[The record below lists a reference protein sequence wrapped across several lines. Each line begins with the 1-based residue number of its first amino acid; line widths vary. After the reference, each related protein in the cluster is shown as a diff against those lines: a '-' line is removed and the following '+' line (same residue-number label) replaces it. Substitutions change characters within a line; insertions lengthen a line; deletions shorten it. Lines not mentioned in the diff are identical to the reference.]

1 MDEQV
6 MAVMVLEADGHTL
19 DMNIPMDRGWMT
31 SMVQEGLGV
40 EAPSE
45 AEVTFVNSE
54 SPILSADLGADA
66 DMLNDLASLAA
77 RLTDEQREAAELYW
91 VNVVS
96 VSEQDEFQAAANVLM
111 QAAEIDQWHAY
122 NYYTPEAGWPAPLTK
137 EEKYGRT
144 WFESAYTVP
153 QIAYSNYDL
162 ERFGR
167 AHADQNK
174 LLDKGYLDTYADYPA
189 IEDFDRGQMN
199 DALDEAEIPS
209 DLEAWQ
215 KVRVTARSLYNGQEF
230 TETLP
235 MLNSEAIDFENRA
248 ELGGEHDYEIVEV
261 EDGGVLAE
269 LGLDPGRRNYDM
281 LTSLNGV
288 VAMAATMLDP
298 TRDDYDRVSA
308 LLSEFPDPTYMDAA
322 GAIAAV
328 ESIPFHGYQFPNMD
342 EYDLTKMSKEEKWA
356 RTYYAKI
363 AKEGGQS
370 LPEGLDTYNELL
382 NVDFQPELFAKS
394 HDVKIGESGYLDVYS
409 GTELDL
415 AFFDDE
421 DIADAAKEAREKI
434 GIADTPAPRIMEQP
448 VSRPVIP
455 APSEPYATQYRLLS
469 RFKSDFD
476 YVLGEG
482 GVGALRQIWD
492 SDGPGSQIAKMRQL
506 LNEIPDEYAPEWI
519 SATDIDN
526 YEQKISELVAE
537 QNSELAGR
545 SKSSLAAEARDE
557 AERFMEDL
565 IDGLPE
571 DETGLT
577 EQEVREM
584 MEDAAMGRGEE
595 PPRAA
600 PDALEEL
607 NRRVHEIDRA
617 IVFAEFP
624 ETTYSLGIAE
634 VSVDRSPSSETSY
647 YVIYD
652 SEKRHPY
659 GHAEGRSVPALE
671 DLRVIRRAVEKHA
684 PDAPWVRWGLERRV
698 TPWGFKPDGT
708 PYTLEEYREDTGE
721 TELEMLQPVMNYQEG
736 LSVSEAL
743 QQVPNA
749 LPSMLEVPILNAI
762 SDGVHDRSLRFR
774 SHGLMSI
781 NRNGE
786 PIVIGDPTDN
796 GYVYRNPGAFEDRGD
811 DVAYIANAAW
821 EEPMDTDEQGY
832 VKLSDIDPEHVYT
845 YGRILADCQGSRAM
859 AERIFAQLDWQ
870 HPAALYE
877 EEMQLLA
884 EDWEAAP
891 KTDYMIRQSENVRLY
906 VECKL
911 RERGISGYEL
921 IRAMGMTRAGDLL
934 GLVEYPAVEER
945 TFAEEMERLN
955 RIARPWAI
963 FAEPVPE
970 GHLVGAVDVLVD
982 TEVPDQKAT
991 VRVIFDWDA
1000 RPVGANADD
1009 PDYEP
1014 YEADWAVVSAAVE
1027 AAFPGR
1033 GYESS
1038 NWVDAETLESVLEG
1052 AKFPTIRVSEM
1063 LTANRDAAAALAS
1076 ALENPGAKNL
1086 SDELQKS
1093 QVKQPEW
1100 KPGSIA
1106 VGRTTGMPYV
1116 VLAVTEDGRLRLGA
1130 DLSIYDSDM
1139 FEQGG
1144 QIDEAL
1150 VESYRQGRDDG
1161 TALARALAEATGR
1174 PEVGESRIEDLAREQ
1189 LAKPSEGIRPEKT
1202 SGESKGPW
1210 KVGSIAIGRQSGYAF
1225 VVMDVTEDGRL
1236 LLGADAYVAS
1246 PDMFEYGGQV
1256 PDQVMDDIRTGSIT
1270 EEELQEVLAEI
1281 REKAEREALTGP
1293 ESEQPTWKVGSI
1305 AMDRDTRESHLV
1317 TGLTASGNILIGY
1330 DMEPVNAATYQ
1341 NVGEVDEGIA
1351 LGYRNGTID
1360 NDEKNRAMAAVVSE
1374 YLTSSRDTGD
1384 LTEEEIADIERGFEE
1399 DFGDLYARNSSVSLE
1414 DSLDAHPEGEPSAE
1428 VQEDP
1433 KIDPDRSRWYVNG
1446 REGWEFPVYIAGD
1459 THSNEPS
1466 AACGIEMSPSGSFV
1480 AIVELNGEQRLDL
1493 SPKSSFP
1500 TFDRARE
1507 AGMLALGSALGLASE
1522 VLAPYIHGEVAPDPY
1537 PEAWARNEGA
1547 KMTAEML
1554 MAKYGFDPDAEYVR
1568 VYPDGQWEALY
1579 YNPQGNEERGQI
1591 VQAWGGDLKAALAEY
1606 DPENAQWISTIVGRD
1621 NDMLYDWPDDMESIL
1636 VDFMRHRKEFVGF
1649 AEGDAEAQHEY
1660 LVQQEAYLESM
1671 RTLDTERS
1679 DIFEDVPGREYQMVA
1694 VSVGDP
1700 ESEHAY
1706 VANLKLREDGW
1717 SVGVTYDNGPLNL
1730 ESDGIASFKEAR
1742 EFAMRAFR
1750 SGGRYNAEVLNNF
1763 KGFQKDFPAANAG
1776 SQESGWRSF
1785 ESILMNEEW
1794 GWEVSPA
1801 GVGRLMDQNGE
1812 IYAEIHP
1819 DRKQVIFRDE
1829 PIPGATTWTVDNDD
1843 VRLVLEAYAIREAGL
1858 DFEPPEGAT
1867 FDSLIYDVTKS
1878 LAKEDDLIPPRL
1890 TGAFEPLSSHERFA
1904 NDLDELFE
1912 AYDNNLRFSP
1922 LETIYISDTP
1932 GILVSLGMEQRPIH
1946 LNALHA
1952 LNIIAPKNERN
1963 SHHHGITREEM
1974 ASLPDLIARPAVIT
1988 DALNGA
1994 TSSDAVVLVLPDVDS
2009 DNQPLLAVIR
2019 PNEEAQYEL
2028 ETINM
2033 NRLASVYGKR
2043 NAENF
2048 LANAAEQDKVLYIDQ
2063 KETEELSKVSQLQL
2077 LKSLAG
2083 LPFNEI
2089 IRRSSVIDKAEGKDV
2104 SATVAAIDD
2113 VPRIDAMK
2121 VIEEANEQLRSEQAA
2136 QLEESLTE
2144 SDMMQPLAGVVKH
2157 ENPTLADKLKAAV
2170 VGALAWT
2177 VVAAPVD
2184 AEEVQTP
2191 TGTYIVQAS
2200 DDLIDLKGRL
2210 ARSLDETLP
2219 AGWVM
2224 DDVAPSKDVLALE
2237 MTVTS
2242 GAVDVEL
2249 GVIAP
2254 RDKTATTEEILDDL
2268 SSRLLEAAAEAMV
2281 GELAAEAYVS
2291 STRRRDA
2298 KEALDEDNLGA
2309 IDAASATVE
2318 TQRRGQTA
2326 YMHVGD
2332 NILVQTGDNPQ
2343 LYTRLAAR
2351 NGEDFFVDYNGRE
2364 VVSLKNGS
2372 IVEGEEAASRMNEM
2386 LAAYVNHPNPGTVEF
2401 QNEFTYVSKTLQE
2414 SELTPAAENPS
2425 AEENKQEDKGF
2436 FQRMREAFGPRR
2448 QEKENETRE
2457 QSTRRGDEEAAT
2469 QTAVLASALAAASV
2483 MEAPLATAAE
2493 VQGKESSRRKVEVV
2507 GYTAKEAA
2515 KSVTAKSDEIE
2526 ARAGAAK
2533 VKKAAPAP
2541 QQAQKRQ

>member
-6 MAVMVLEADGHTL
+6 IAVMVLDVDGHTL
-19 DMNIPMDRGWMT
+19 DVSIPMDRGRMT
-31 SMVQEGLGV
+31 SMVQESLGI

-45 AEVTFVNSE
+45 AEVAFVNSDLPLISE
-54 SPILSADLGADA
+54 DLGADA
-66 DMLNDLASLAA
+66 DMLNDLASLAVG
-77 RLTDEQREAAELYW
+77 LTDEQREAAELYW
-91 VNVVS
+91 DNLVS
-96 VSEQDEFQAAANVLM
+96 VSEQDRFQAAANVLM
-111 QAAEIDQWHAY
+111 QASEIDQWHAY
-122 NYYTPEAGWPAPLTK
+122 DYYEPEAGWPSPLSNI
-137 EEKYGRT
+137 EKYGRS
-144 WFESAYTVP
+144 WYEKNYQVP
-153 QIAYSNYDL
+153 TIAHYNYDL
-162 ERFGR
+162 ELYGR
-167 AHADQNK
+167 RNSDDVR
-174 LLDKGYLDTYADYPA
+174 LYDEGYLELSVDWPD
-189 IEDFDRGQMN
+189 IESYDRGAMN
-199 DALDEAEIPS
+199 D
-209 DLEAWQ
+209 DLEGTAIPEVLEDWQ
-215 KVRVTARSLYNGQEF
+215 KVSIVARSLHNGEEF
-230 TETLP
+230 KATLP
-235 MLNSEAIDFENRA
+235 MNPTEALDLEDA
-248 ELGGEHDYEIVEV
+248 ATLGEKHDYEIVEI
-261 EDGGVLAE
+261 EDGGVLDR
-269 LGLDPGRRNYDM
+269 LGIDATAHSYERVE
-281 LTSLNGV
+281 TLNGLLI
-288 VAMAATMLDP
+288 MAATRLNANGN
-298 TRDDYDRVSA
+298 DYERVRA
-308 LLSEFPDPTYMDAA
+308 LINEQADPTYLDVA
-322 GAIAAV
+322 GAIAGV
-328 ESIPFHGYQFPNMD
+328 EEIPFYAYDFPNID
-342 EYDLTKMSKEEKWA
+342 AYDLATMSKEEKWG
-356 RTYYAKI
+356 RTFYDAQAEAGELSEDKRGYDELIDIDFDIK
-363 AKEGGQS
+363 
-370 LPEGLDTYNELL
+370 TYGH
-382 NVDFQPELFAKS
+382 D
-394 HDVKIGESGYLDVYS
+394 HDVTLGDGGYIDAYS
-409 GTELDL
+409 GDELNL
-415 AFFDDE
+415 TFYDDE
-421 DIADAAKEAREKI
+421 EIADAAKEAREKI
-434 GIADTPAPRIMEQP
+434 GMADTQVPRDIEQP
-448 VSRPVIP
+448 VARTYIP
-455 APSEPYATQYRLLS
+455 TPSEPYATQYRMLS
-469 RFKSDFD
+469 RIKGDFD

-482 GVGALRQIWD
+482 GIGALRQIWD
-492 SDGPGSQIAKMRQL
+492 SDGPGSQIAYMRRL
-506 LNEIPDEYAPEWI
+506 LAEIPEEYAPEWI
-519 SATDIDN
+519 SAADIDN
-526 YEQKISELVAE
+526 YEQRINALVAE
-537 QNSELAGR
+537 QNSELTGR
-545 SKSSLAAEARDE
+545 SESSLEVEARDE

-565 IDGLPE
+565 TEGLSG
-571 DETGLT
+571 DEPVLN

-595 PPRAA
+595 PPSAV

-607 NRRVHEIDRA
+607 NRRVHEIDGA
-617 IVFAEFP
+617 IIFAEIP
-624 ETTYSLGIAE
+624 ETSYSLGIAE
-634 VSVDRSPSSETSY
+634 VSVDRSQSSETSY

-659 GHAEGRSVPALE
+659 GHSEGLSVPALD
-671 DLRVIRRAVEKHA
+671 DLRVIRHAVEKYA

-708 PYTLEEYREDTGE
+708 PYTLEEYREDPGE

-774 SHGLMSI
+774 SNGLMSI
-781 NRNGE
+781 DRNGE
-786 PIVIGDPTDN
+786 PIVIGGPTDN

-811 DVAYIANAAW
+811 DVAYIADAAW

-845 YGRILADCQGSRAM
+845 YGRILEDCQGSRAM

-906 VECKL
+906 VECRP

-1086 SDELQKS
+1086 SDELQES

-1270 EEELQEVLAEI
+1270 EEELQKVLAEI

-1507 AGMLALGSALGLASE
+1507 AGMLSLGSALGLAPE

-1568 VYPDGQWEALY
+1568 VYPDAQWEALY

-1606 DPENAQWISTIVGRD
+1606 DPETAQWISTIVGRD
-1621 NDMLYDWPDDMESIL
+1621 NDMLHDWPDDMESIL
-1636 VDFMRHRKEFVGF
+1636 ADFMQRRQEFVGF
-1649 AEGDAEAQHEY
+1649 AEGDAQAQHEY

-1694 VSVGDP
+1694 VSVGDE

-1706 VANLKLREDGW
+1706 VANIKLREDGW
-1717 SVGVTYDNGPLNL
+1717 SVGVTYDNGAHNR
-1730 ESDGIASFKEAR
+1730 ESNAIASFQEAR
-1742 EFAMRAFR
+1742 EYAMRMFR
-1750 SGGRYNAEVLNNF
+1750 AGGRYSAESLDDF
-1763 KGFQKDFPAANAG
+1763 EGFQKEFPAVDAG
-1776 SQESGWRSF
+1776 SQDSGWRSY
-1785 ESILMNEEW
+1785 ESILMNDEW
-1794 GWEVSPA
+1794 GWEVAPT

-1819 DRKQVIFRDE
+1819 DRKQVIFRDKS
-1829 PIPGATTWTVDNDD
+1829 IPGATTWTVDNDD

-1890 TGAFEPLSSHERFA
+1890 KGAFEPLSSHERFA

-1922 LETIYISDTP
+1922 LDTIYISDTP

-1952 LNIIAPKNERN
+1952 FNIIAPKNEHN

-1994 TSSDAVVLVLPDVDS
+1994 TSGDAVVLVLPDVDS

-2048 LANAAEQDKVLYIDQ
+2048 LANAAEQGKVLYIDQ
-2063 KETEELSKVSQLQL
+2063 KETEELSKASQLQL

-2104 SATVAAIDD
+2104 SATVAVIDD
-2113 VPRIDAMK
+2113 APRIDAMK

-2242 GAVDVEL
+2242 GAADVEL

-2343 LYTRLAAR
+2343 LYTRLADR
-2351 NGEDFFVDYNGRE
+2351 NGEDFFVDDNGRE

-2457 QSTRRGDEEAAT
+2457 QSMRRGDEEAAT

>member
-6 MAVMVLEADGHTL
+6 IAVMVLDVDGHTL
-19 DMNIPMDRGWMT
+19 DVNIPMDRGRMT
-31 SMVQEGLGV
+31 SMVQESLGI

-45 AEVTFVNSE
+45 AQVAFVNSDLPLISE
-54 SPILSADLGADA
+54 DLGADA
-66 DMLNDLASLAA
+66 DMLNDLASLAVG
-77 RLTDEQREAAELYW
+77 LTDEQREAAELYW
-91 VNVVS
+91 DNVVS
-96 VSEQDEFQAAANVLM
+96 VSEQDRFQAAANVLM
-111 QAAEIDQWHAY
+111 QASEIDQWHAY
-122 NYYTPEAGWPAPLTK
+122 DYYEPEAGWPSPLSNI
-137 EEKYGRT
+137 EKYGRS
-144 WFESAYTVP
+144 WYEKNYQVP
-153 QIAYSNYDL
+153 TIAHYNYDL
-162 ERFGR
+162 ELYGR
-167 AHADQNK
+167 RNSDDVR
-174 LLDKGYLDTYADYPA
+174 LYDEGYLELSVDWPD
-189 IEDFDRGQMN
+189 IESYDRGDMN
-199 DALDEAEIPS
+199 N
-209 DLEAWQ
+209 DLEGTALPEVLEDWQ
-215 KVRVTARSLYNGQEF
+215 KVSIVTRSLHNGEEF
-230 TETLP
+230 KATLP
-235 MLNSEAIDFENRA
+235 MNPTEALDLEEA
-248 ELGGEHDYEIVEV
+248 ATLGEKHDYEIVEI
-261 EDGGVLAE
+261 EDGGVLDR
-269 LGLDPGRRNYDM
+269 LGIDATAHSYERVE
-281 LTSLNGV
+281 TLNGLLI
-288 VAMAATMLDP
+288 MAATRLNANGN
-298 TRDDYDRVSA
+298 DYERVRA
-308 LLSEFPDPTYMDAA
+308 LINEQVSPTYLDAT
-322 GAIAAV
+322 GAIAKV
-328 ESIPFHGYQFPNMD
+328 EEIPYYAYDFPNID
-342 EYDLTKMSKEEKWA
+342 AHDLVSMSKEEKWG
-356 RTYYAKI
+356 RTFYDAQAEAGELSEDKRGYDELIDIDFDIK
-363 AKEGGQS
+363 
-370 LPEGLDTYNELL
+370 TYGH
-382 NVDFQPELFAKS
+382 D
-394 HDVKIGESGYLDVYS
+394 HDVTLGDGGYIDAYS
-409 GTELDL
+409 GDELNL
-415 AFFDDE
+415 TFYDDE
-421 DIADAAKEAREKI
+421 EIADAAKEAREKI
-434 GIADTPAPRIMEQP
+434 GIADTQVPRDTEQP
-448 VSRPVIP
+448 VARPYIP
-455 APSEPYATQYRLLS
+455 APSEPYATQYRMLS
-469 RFKSDFD
+469 RMKGDFD

-482 GVGALRQIWD
+482 GIGALRQIWD
-492 SDGPGSQIAKMRQL
+492 SDGPGSQIAYMRRL
-506 LNEIPDEYAPEWI
+506 LAEIPEEYAPEWI
-519 SATDIDN
+519 SAADIDN
-526 YEQKISELVAE
+526 YEQRINELAAE
-537 QNSELAGR
+537 QNSELTGR
-545 SKSSLAAEARDE
+545 SESSLEAEARDE

-565 IDGLPE
+565 TEGLPG
-571 DETGLT
+571 DEPVLN

-595 PPRAA
+595 PPSAV

-617 IVFAEFP
+617 IVFAEIP

-634 VSVDRSPSSETSY
+634 VSVDRTPSSETSY

-659 GHAEGRSVPALE
+659 GHFEGLSVPALD
-671 DLRVIRRAVEKHA
+671 DLQVIRRAVEKHA

-698 TPWGFKPDGT
+698 TPWGFKPDGM
-708 PYTLEEYREDTGE
+708 PYTSEEYREGTGE
-721 TELEMLQPVMNYQEG
+721 VKSDMQQPVLNYQEG

-749 LPSMLEVPILNAI
+749 LPSMIEDTILNAI

-774 SHGLMSI
+774 SRGLMSI

-786 PIVIGDPTDN
+786 PIVIGGPTDN

-821 EEPMDTDEQGY
+821 EEPLDSDEQGY

-845 YGRILADCQGSRAM
+845 YGRILEDCHGSRAM

-891 KTDYMIRQSENVRLY
+891 KSDYMIRQSENVRLF

-911 RERGISGYEL
+911 RERGISGEDL
-921 IRAMGMTRAGDLL
+921 IRAMGVTRAGDLL
-934 GLVEYPAVEER
+934 TLVGYSD
-945 TFAEEMERLN
+945 AEEKSLAEAMARLN
-955 RIARPWAI
+955 SIARPWAI

-970 GHLVGAVDVLVD
+970 GHLVGAVDVSVD
-982 TEVPDQKAT
+982 TEVPDQRAT

-1000 RPVGANADD
+1000 RPMGPNADD

-1014 YEADWAVVSAAVE
+1014 YAGDWLVVSAAVE

-1033 GYESS
+1033 SYEASG
-1038 NWVDAETLESVLEG
+1038 WVDAETLESILDG
-1052 AKFPTIRVSEM
+1052 AKFPTTRVSEIFA
-1063 LTANRDAAAALAS
+1063 ANRDAATALTS
-1076 ALENPGAKNL
+1076 ANENLGVENLTDGLE
-1086 SDELQKS
+1086 ET
-1093 QVKQPEW
+1093 QVKLPEW

-1116 VLAVTEDGRLRLGA
+1116 VLAVTEDGDLRLGA

-1144 QIDEAL
+1144 QVDEAL

-1189 LAKPSEGIRPEKT
+1189 LAKPTEGVRPEKT
-1202 SGESKGPW
+1202 SDEDKGPW

-1256 PDQVMDDIRTGSIT
+1256 PDQVMDDIRTGNIT
-1270 EEELQEVLAEI
+1270 EEELQEVLAGI

-1293 ESEQPTWKVGSI
+1293 ESEQPTWRVGSI
-1305 AMDRDTRESHLV
+1305 AMDRDTLESHLV
-1317 TGLTASGNILIGY
+1317 TGLTTSGNILIGY
-1330 DMEPVNAATYQ
+1330 DMEPVNAAGYQ
-1341 NVGEVDEGIA
+1341 NVGEVDEEIA

-1360 NDEKNRAMAAVVSE
+1360 NNEKNQAMAAVVSE
-1374 YLTSSRDTGD
+1374 YVASSRDAGE

-1399 DFGDLYARNSSVSLE
+1399 DFGDLYARNSSVSQE
-1414 DSLDAHPEGEPSAE
+1414 YSLDALPEGDPSAE
-1428 VQEDP
+1428 VQEVA
-1433 KIDPDRSRWYVNG
+1433 KIDSERSRWYVNG
-1446 REGWEFPVYIAGD
+1446 REGWEFPVYIADD
-1459 THSNEPS
+1459 THNNEPS
-1466 AACGIEMSPSGSFV
+1466 AACGIEMSPSGTFV
-1480 AIVELNGEQRLDL
+1480 VIVELNGEQRLDL

-1500 TFDRARE
+1500 TFERARE
-1507 AGMLALGSALGLASE
+1507 AGMLSLGSALGLAPE

-1537 PEAWARNEGA
+1537 PESWVQEQGQEI
-1547 KMTAEML
+1547 TAEML
-1554 MAKYGFDPDAEYVR
+1554 MAKYGFDPNTEYIR
-1568 VYPDGQWEALY
+1568 TYPDGQWEALY

-1591 VQAWGGDLKAALAEY
+1591 VQACGGDLAAALAEY
-1606 DPENAQWISTIVGRD
+1606 DPENAQWISTVIGRD
-1621 NDMLYDWPDDMESIL
+1621 NDMLYDWPEDMESL
-1636 VDFMRHRKEFVGF
+1636 LSDFMRHRQDFVGF
-1649 AEGDAEAQHEY
+1649 ADGEPEAQHKY
-1660 LVQQEAYLESM
+1660 LVEQESYLESM

-1694 VSVGDP
+1694 VSVGDE

-1706 VANLKLREDGW
+1706 VANIKLREDGW
-1717 SVGVTYDNGPLNL
+1717 SVGVTYDNGALNR
-1730 ESDGIASFKEAR
+1730 ESNGIASFQEAR
-1742 EFAMRAFR
+1742 EYAMRMFR
-1750 SGGRYNAEVLNNF
+1750 AGGRYSAEVLNDF
-1763 KGFQKDFPAANAG
+1763 EGFQKEFPAVDAE
-1776 SQESGWRSF
+1776 SQDSGWRSY
-1785 ESILMNEEW
+1785 ESILMNDEW

-2048 LANAAEQDKVLYIDQ
+2048 LANAAEQGKVLYIDK

-2089 IRRSSVIDKAEGKDV
+2089 IRRSSVIDKAEGKGV
-2104 SATVAAIDD
+2104 SATVDGIGDS
-2113 VPRIDAMK
+2113 PRIDAMK
-2121 VIEEANEQLRSEQAA
+2121 VIEEANERLSVKQNA
-2136 QLEESLTE
+2136 QIEESLTE
-2144 SDMMQPLAGVVKH
+2144 RDVLLPQEGVVKH
-2157 ENPTLADKLKAAV
+2157 KEPTLADKLKAAV

-2184 AEEVQTP
+2184 TEEVQTP

-2210 ARSLDETLP
+2210 TRSLDEALP

-2237 MTVTS
+2237 IAIS
-2242 GAVDVEL
+2242 SDDVDVEL
-2249 GVIAP
+2249 GVVAP
-2254 RDKTATTEEILDDL
+2254 RDKTTTTEENLDDL
-2268 SSRLLEAAAEAMV
+2268 SNRLLEAAAEAMV
-2281 GELAAEAYVS
+2281 GELAAEAYIAS
-2291 STRRRDA
+2291 SRRRDA
-2298 KEALDEDNLGA
+2298 KDVLDEDNLGA

-2326 YMHVGD
+2326 YLHVGD
-2332 NILVQTGDNPQ
+2332 NILVQTGDKPQ
-2343 LYTRLAAR
+2343 LYSRLAAR
-2351 NGEDFFVDYNGRE
+2351 NGEDFFIDDNGRE

-2372 IVEGEEAASRMNEM
+2372 IVEGEEATSRMNEM
-2386 LAAYVNHPNPGTVEF
+2386 LAAYANHPNPGTVEF
-2401 QNEFTYVSKTLQE
+2401 QNEFTYVSETLQE
-2414 SELTPAAENPS
+2414 SELAPAEENPS
-2425 AEENKQEDKGF
+2425 TAENKQEGKGF
-2436 FQRMREAFGPRR
+2436 FQRLRETFGSRR
-2448 QEKENETRE
+2448 QEKENEARE
-2457 QSTRRGDEEAAT
+2457 QSARRDDEEAAA

-2483 MEAPLATAAE
+2483 MEAPLVTAAE
-2493 VQGKESSRRKVEVV
+2493 VQSKDSSRRKVEVV

>member
-6 MAVMVLEADGHTL
+6 IAVMVLDVDGHTL
-19 DMNIPMDRGWMT
+19 DVSIPMDRERMT
-31 SMVQEGLGV
+31 SMVQESLDI

-45 AEVTFVNSE
+45 AEVAFVNSDLPLISE
-54 SPILSADLGADA
+54 DLGADA
-66 DMLNDLASLAA
+66 DMLNDLASLAVG
-77 RLTDEQREAAELYW
+77 LTDEQREAAELYW
-91 VNVVS
+91 DNLVS
-96 VSEQDEFQAAANVLM
+96 VSEQDRFQAAANVLM
-111 QAAEIDQWHAY
+111 QASEIDRWHAY
-122 NYYTPEAGWPAPLTK
+122 DYYEPEAGWPSPLSNI
-137 EEKYGRT
+137 EKYGRS
-144 WFESAYTVP
+144 WYEKNYQVP
-153 QIAYSNYDL
+153 TIAHYNYDL
-162 ERFGR
+162 ELYGR
-167 AHADQNK
+167 SNSDDVR
-174 LLDKGYLDTYADYPA
+174 LYDEGYLELSVDWPD
-189 IEDFDRGQMN
+189 IESYDRGAMN
-199 DALDEAEIPS
+199 D
-209 DLEAWQ
+209 DLGNASLPEVLEDWQ
-215 KVRVTARSLYNGQEF
+215 KVSIVARSLHIGEEF
-230 TETLP
+230 KATLP
-235 MLNSEAIDFENRA
+235 MNPTEALDLEDA
-248 ELGGEHDYEIVEV
+248 ATLGEKHDYEIVEI
-261 EDGGVLAE
+261 EDGGVLDR
-269 LGLDPGRRNYDM
+269 LGIDATAHSYERVE
-281 LTSLNGV
+281 TLNGLLI
-288 VAMAATMLDP
+288 MAATRLNANGN
-298 TRDDYDRVSA
+298 DYERVRA
-308 LLSEFPDPTYMDAA
+308 LINEQADPTYLDVA
-322 GAIAAV
+322 GAIAGV
-328 ESIPFHGYQFPNMD
+328 EEIPFYAYDFPNID
-342 EYDLTKMSKEEKWA
+342 AYDLATMSKEEKWG
-356 RTYYAKI
+356 RTFYDAQAEAGELSEDKRGYDELIDIDFDIK
-363 AKEGGQS
+363 
-370 LPEGLDTYNELL
+370 TYGH
-382 NVDFQPELFAKS
+382 D
-394 HDVKIGESGYLDVYS
+394 HDVTLGDGGYIDAYS
-409 GTELDL
+409 GDELNL
-415 AFFDDE
+415 TFYDDE
-421 DIADAAKEAREKI
+421 EIADAAKEAREKI
-434 GIADTPAPRIMEQP
+434 GMADTQVPRDIEQP
-448 VSRPVIP
+448 VARTYIP
-455 APSEPYATQYRLLS
+455 APSEPYATQYRMLS
-469 RFKSDFD
+469 RMKGDFD

-482 GVGALRQIWD
+482 GIGALRQIWD
-492 SDGPGSQIAKMRQL
+492 SDGPGSQIAYMRRL
-506 LNEIPDEYAPEWI
+506 LAEIPEEYAPEWI
-519 SATDIDN
+519 SAADIDN
-526 YEQKISELVAE
+526 YEQRINALVAE
-537 QNSELAGR
+537 QNSELTGR
-545 SKSSLAAEARDE
+545 SESSLEVEARDE

-565 IDGLPE
+565 TEGLPG
-571 DETGLT
+571 DEPVLN

-595 PPRAA
+595 PPSAV

-617 IVFAEFP
+617 IVFAEIP
-624 ETTYSLGIAE
+624 ETNHTLGVAE

-659 GHAEGRSVPALE
+659 GHLENLSVPAKE
-671 DLRVIRRAVEKHA
+671 DLPVIFDAVNRHA
-684 PDAPWVRWGLERRV
+684 PDAAWVRHGLTNRV
-698 TPWGFKPDGT
+698 TPWGFKVDRG
-708 PYTLEEYREDTGE
+708 PYTADEYLVEMGE
-721 TELEMLQPVMNYQEG
+721 QNFEMIQPVLGYREG
-736 LSVSEAL
+736 LSVVQAL
-743 QQVPNA
+743 REIPNA
-749 LPSMLEVPILNAI
+749 SISTLEAPIADTIFNASFDRALRYDWI
-762 SDGVHDRSLRFR
+762 GRWGKSDG
-774 SHGLMSI
+774 
-781 NRNGE
+781 E
-786 PIVIGDPTDN
+786 PVVKGGATAN
-796 GYVYRNPGAFEDRGD
+796 GYAYKDPAEFEKRSERI
-811 DVAYIANAAW
+811 VYIANAAW
-821 EEPMDTDEQGY
+821 EEPLRQDEFGY
-832 VKLSDIDPEHVYT
+832 VRISDIDSEHIYT
-845 YGRILADCQGSRAM
+845 YNRILAAAQGSRRM
-859 AERIFAQLDWQ
+859 AERIFAELDWQ
-870 HPAALYE
+870 HPETLYDE
-877 EEMQLLA
+877 NMRMFA
-884 EDWEAAP
+884 EDWEYAD
-891 KTDYMIRQSENVRLY
+891 KSVVMERQPEEVQLY

-934 GLVEYPAVEER
+934 GLVEYPAIEEK
-945 TFAEEMERLN
+945 TLAEKMERLN

-991 VRVIFDWDA
+991 VRVIYDWDA
-1000 RPVGANADD
+1000 RPMGPNADD

-1014 YEADWAVVSAAVE
+1014 YEEDWAVVSAAVE

-1038 NWVDAETLESVLEG
+1038 NWVDAETLESVLDG
-1052 AKFPTIRVSEM
+1052 AKYPTTRVSEI
-1063 LTANRDAAAALAS
+1063 LTANRDAATALTS
-1076 ALENPGAKNL
+1076 ANENLGVENL
-1086 SDELQKS
+1086 SDEPQET
-1093 QVKQPEW
+1093 QVKLPEW

-1144 QIDEAL
+1144 QVDEAL

-1189 LAKPSEGIRPEKT
+1189 LAKTSEEIRPEKT
-1202 SGESKGPW
+1202 SDEDKGPW

-1256 PDQVMDDIRTGSIT
+1256 PDQVMDDIRSGNIT

-1293 ESEQPTWKVGSI
+1293 ESEQPTWRVGSI

-1330 DMEPVNAATYQ
+1330 DMEPVNAAVYQ
-1341 NVGEVDEGIA
+1341 NVGEVDEEIA

-1360 NDEKNRAMAAVVSE
+1360 NDEKNLAMAAVVSE
-1374 YLTSSRDTGD
+1374 YVTSSRDAGD

-1414 DSLDAHPEGEPSAE
+1414 YSLDAHPEGDPSSE
-1428 VQEDP
+1428 VQEVA
-1433 KIDPDRSRWYVNG
+1433 KIDSDRSRWYVNG

-1480 AIVELNGEQRLDL
+1480 VIVELNGEQRLDL

-1500 TFDRARE
+1500 TFERARE
-1507 AGMLALGSALGLASE
+1507 AGMLSLGSALGLAPE
-1522 VLAPYIHGEVAPDPY
+1522 VLAPYVHGEVAPDPY
-1537 PEAWARNEGA
+1537 PESWVQEQGQEI
-1547 KMTAEML
+1547 TAEML
-1554 MAKYGFDPDAEYVR
+1554 MAKYGFDPNTEYIR
-1568 VYPDGQWEALY
+1568 TYPDGQWEALY

-1591 VQAWGGDLKAALAEY
+1591 VQACGGDLAAALAEY
-1606 DPENAQWISTIVGRD
+1606 DPENAQWISTVIGRD
-1621 NDMLYDWPDDMESIL
+1621 NDMLYDWPEDMESL
-1636 VDFMRHRKEFVGF
+1636 LSDFMRHRQDFVGF
-1649 AEGDAEAQHEY
+1649 ADGEPEAQHEY
-1660 LVQQEAYLESM
+1660 LVEQEAYLESM

-1694 VSVGDP
+1694 VSVGDE

-1706 VANLKLREDGW
+1706 VANIKLREDGW
-1717 SVGVTYDNGPLNL
+1717 SVGVTYDNGALNR
-1730 ESDGIASFKEAR
+1730 ESNGIASFQEAR
-1742 EFAMRAFR
+1742 EYAMRMFR
-1750 SGGRYNAEVLNNF
+1750 AGGRYSAEALNDF
-1763 KGFQKDFPAANAG
+1763 EGFQKEFPAVDAE
-1776 SQESGWRSF
+1776 SQESGWQSY
-1785 ESILMNEEW
+1785 ESILMNDEW

-2048 LANAAEQDKVLYIDQ
+2048 LTNAAEQGKVLYIDK

-2089 IRRSSVIDKAEGKDV
+2089 IRRSSVIDKAEGKGV
-2104 SATVAAIDD
+2104 SATVDGIGDS
-2113 VPRIDAMK
+2113 PRIDAMK
-2121 VIEEANEQLRSEQAA
+2121 VIEEANERLSVKQNA
-2136 QLEESLTE
+2136 QIEESLTE
-2144 SDMMQPLAGVVKH
+2144 RDVLQPQEGVVKH
-2157 ENPTLADKLKAAV
+2157 KEPTLADKLKAAV

-2177 VVAAPVD
+2177 VVVAPVD
-2184 AEEVQTP
+2184 TEEVQTP

-2210 ARSLDETLP
+2210 TRSLDEALP

-2237 MTVTS
+2237 IAIS
-2242 GAVDVEL
+2242 SDDVDVEL
-2249 GVIAP
+2249 GVVAP
-2254 RDKTATTEEILDDL
+2254 RDKTTTTEENLDDL
-2268 SSRLLEAAAEAMV
+2268 SNRLLEAAAEAMV
-2281 GELAAEAYVS
+2281 GDLAAEAYIAS
-2291 STRRRDA
+2291 SRRRDA
-2298 KEALDEDNLGA
+2298 KDVLDEDNLGA

-2326 YMHVGD
+2326 YLHVGD
-2332 NILVQTGDNPQ
+2332 NILVQTGDKPQ
-2343 LYTRLAAR
+2343 LYSRLAAR
-2351 NGEDFFVDYNGRE
+2351 NGEDFFIDDNGRE

-2372 IVEGEEAASRMNEM
+2372 IVEGEEAASRMSEM
-2386 LAAYVNHPNPGTVEF
+2386 LAAYANHPNPGTVEF
-2401 QNEFTYVSKTLQE
+2401 QNEFTYISTALQE
-2414 SELTPAAENPS
+2414 SEFTPTEERSAIVEDDQENR
-2425 AEENKQEDKGF
+2425 GF
-2436 FQRMREAFGPRR
+2436 FQRMREVLGSRY

-2457 QSTRRGDEEAAT
+2457 QSERRNDEEAAT
-2469 QTAVLASALAAASV
+2469 QTAVLASALAAASA
-2483 MEAPLATAAE
+2483 MEVPVAAAAE
-2493 VQGKESSRRKVEVV
+2493 IQNKDNSRRKVEVV
-2507 GYTAKEAA
+2507 GYAAKEAA
-2515 KSVTAKSDEIE
+2515 KGVTAKSDEIE

>member
-1 MDEQV
+1 M
-6 MAVMVLEADGHTL
+6 G
-19 DMNIPMDRGWMT
+19 
-31 SMVQEGLGV
+31 S
-40 EAPSE
+40 
-45 AEVTFVNSE
+45 
-54 SPILSADLGADA
+54 
-66 DMLNDLASLAA
+66 
-77 RLTDEQREAAELYW
+77 
-91 VNVVS
+91 
-96 VSEQDEFQAAANVLM
+96 
-111 QAAEIDQWHAY
+111 
-122 NYYTPEAGWPAPLTK
+122 
-137 EEKYGRT
+137 
-144 WFESAYTVP
+144 
-153 QIAYSNYDL
+153 
-162 ERFGR
+162 
-167 AHADQNK
+167 
-174 LLDKGYLDTYADYPA
+174 
-189 IEDFDRGQMN
+189 
-199 DALDEAEIPS
+199 
-209 DLEAWQ
+209 
-215 KVRVTARSLYNGQEF
+215 RS
-230 TETLP
+230 
-235 MLNSEAIDFENRA
+235 SW
-248 ELGGEHDYEIVEV
+248 
-261 EDGGVLAE
+261 
-269 LGLDPGRRNYDM
+269 
-281 LTSLNGV
+281 V
-288 VAMAATMLDP
+288 VA
-298 TRDDYDRVSA
+298 
-308 LLSEFPDPTYMDAA
+308 
-322 GAIAAV
+322 
-328 ESIPFHGYQFPNMD
+328 
-342 EYDLTKMSKEEKWA
+342 
-356 RTYYAKI
+356 
-363 AKEGGQS
+363 
-370 LPEGLDTYNELL
+370 
-382 NVDFQPELFAKS
+382 
-394 HDVKIGESGYLDVYS
+394 
-409 GTELDL
+409 
-415 AFFDDE
+415 
-421 DIADAAKEAREKI
+421 
-434 GIADTPAPRIMEQP
+434 
-448 VSRPVIP
+448 
-455 APSEPYATQYRLLS
+455 
-469 RFKSDFD
+469 
-476 YVLGEG
+476 
-482 GVGALRQIWD
+482 
-492 SDGPGSQIAKMRQL
+492 
-506 LNEIPDEYAPEWI
+506 
-519 SATDIDN
+519 
-526 YEQKISELVAE
+526 
-537 QNSELAGR
+537 
-545 SKSSLAAEARDE
+545 
-557 AERFMEDL
+557 
-565 IDGLPE
+565 
-571 DETGLT
+571 
-577 EQEVREM
+577 
-584 MEDAAMGRGEE
+584 
-595 PPRAA
+595 
-600 PDALEEL
+600 
-607 NRRVHEIDRA
+607 
-617 IVFAEFP
+617 
-624 ETTYSLGIAE
+624 
-634 VSVDRSPSSETSY
+634 
-647 YVIYD
+647 
-652 SEKRHPY
+652 
-659 GHAEGRSVPALE
+659 
-671 DLRVIRRAVEKHA
+671 
-684 PDAPWVRWGLERRV
+684 
-698 TPWGFKPDGT
+698 
-708 PYTLEEYREDTGE
+708 
-721 TELEMLQPVMNYQEG
+721 
-736 LSVSEAL
+736 
-743 QQVPNA
+743 
-749 LPSMLEVPILNAI
+749 
-762 SDGVHDRSLRFR
+762 
-774 SHGLMSI
+774 
-781 NRNGE
+781 
-786 PIVIGDPTDN
+786 TDN

-811 DVAYIANAAW
+811 DVVYIANAAW

-845 YGRILADCQGSRAM
+845 YGRILEDCHGSRAM

-906 VECKL
+906 VECRL
-911 RERGISGYEL
+911 RERGISGEKL
-921 IRAMGMTRAGDLL
+921 IRAMDVTRAEDLL
-934 GLVEYPAVEER
+934 DLVDYRGTEEKPL
-945 TFAEEMERLN
+945 TEEMERLN

-963 FAEPVPE
+963 FAEPVAE
-970 GHLVGAVDVLVD
+970 GHRAGMVSALIDTDDPNQYTRVQVIYDYDEHPEAIGAEDSDIDAPYAERWTEVYAAIERSFPGRDYFTGEWVNSVPLEEALKIA
-982 TEVPDQKAT
+982 EVPD
-991 VRVIFDWDA
+991 
-1000 RPVGANADD
+1000 
-1009 PDYEP
+1009 
-1014 YEADWAVVSAAVE
+1014 
-1027 AAFPGR
+1027 
-1033 GYESS
+1033 
-1038 NWVDAETLESVLEG
+1038 
-1052 AKFPTIRVSEM
+1052 IRVSE
-1063 LTANRDAAAALAS
+1063 LLSADRDAAAALPS
-1076 ALENPGAKNL
+1076 STENLGANNL
-1086 SDELQKS
+1086 SDELQEV

-1106 VGRTTGMPYV
+1106 VGRTSGMPYV
-1116 VLAVTEDGRLRLGA
+1116 VLAVTDSGDLRLGA

-1139 FEQGG
+1139 FERAG
-1144 QIDEAL
+1144 QVDEAL

-1189 LAKPSEGIRPEKT
+1189 LARPSEGIRPEKT
-1202 SGESKGPW
+1202 SGENKGPW

-1256 PDQVMDDIRTGSIT
+1256 PDQVMDDIRSGSIT
-1270 EEELQEVLAEI
+1270 EEELQEVLAGI
-1281 REKAEREALTGP
+1281 REKAEHEALTGP
-1293 ESEQPTWKVGSI
+1293 ESEQPTWRVGSI

-1330 DMEPVNAATYQ
+1330 DMEPVNAAAFQ
-1341 NVGEVDEGIA
+1341 NIGEVDEEIA

-1360 NDEKNRAMAAVVSE
+1360 NDEKNLAMAAVVSE
-1374 YLTSSRDTGD
+1374 YVTSSRDAGD

-1399 DFGDLYARNSSVSLE
+1399 DFGDLYARNSSVSQE
-1414 DSLDAHPEGEPSAE
+1414 YSLDAHPEGDPSAE
-1428 VQEDP
+1428 VQEVA
-1433 KIDPDRSRWYVNG
+1433 KIDSERSRWYVNG

-1459 THSNEPS
+1459 THNNEPS
-1466 AACGIEMSPSGSFV
+1466 AACGIEMSPSGTFV
-1480 AIVELNGEQRLDL
+1480 VIVELNGEQRLDL

-1500 TFDRARE
+1500 TFERARE
-1507 AGMLALGSALGLASE
+1507 AGMLSLGSALGLAPE

-1537 PEAWARNEGA
+1537 PESWVQEQGQEI
-1547 KMTAEML
+1547 TAEML
-1554 MAKYGFDPDAEYVR
+1554 MAKYGFDPNTEYIR
-1568 VYPDGQWEALY
+1568 TYPDGQWEALY

-1591 VQAWGGDLKAALAEY
+1591 VQACGGDLAAALAEY
-1606 DPENAQWISTIVGRD
+1606 DPENAQWISTVIGRD
-1621 NDMLYDWPDDMESIL
+1621 NDMLYDWPEDMESLL
-1636 VDFMRHRKEFVGF
+1636 VDFMRHRQDFVGF
-1649 AEGDAEAQHEY
+1649 ADGEPEAQHKY
-1660 LVQQEAYLESM
+1660 LVEQEAYLESM

-1694 VSVGDP
+1694 VSVGDE

-1706 VANLKLREDGW
+1706 VANIKLREDGW
-1717 SVGVTYDNGPLNL
+1717 SVGVTYDNGALNR
-1730 ESDGIASFKEAR
+1730 ESNGIASFQEAR
-1742 EFAMRAFR
+1742 EYAMRMFR
-1750 SGGRYNAEVLNNF
+1750 AGGRYSAEALNDF
-1763 KGFQKDFPAANAG
+1763 EGFQKEFPAVDAE
-1776 SQESGWRSF
+1776 SQDSGWRSY
-1785 ESILMNEEW
+1785 ESILMNDEW

-1819 DRKQVIFRDE
+1819 DRKQVIIRDE

-2113 VPRIDAMK
+2113 APRIDAMK

-2144 SDMMQPLAGVVKH
+2144 SDMLQPLAGVVKH

-2191 TGTYIVQAS
+2191 TGAYTVQAS

-2343 LYTRLAAR
+2343 LYTRLADR
-2351 NGEDFFVDYNGRE
+2351 NGEDFFVDDNGRE

>member
-6 MAVMVLEADGHTL
+6 IAVMVLDVDGHTL
-19 DMNIPMDRGWMT
+19 DVSIPMDRERMT
-31 SMVQEGLGV
+31 SMVQESLGI

-45 AEVTFVNSE
+45 AEVAFVNSDLPLISE
-54 SPILSADLGADA
+54 DLGADA
-66 DMLNDLASLAA
+66 DMLNDLASLAVG
-77 RLTDEQREAAELYW
+77 LTDEQREAAELYW
-91 VNVVS
+91 DNLVS
-96 VSEQDEFQAAANVLM
+96 VSEQDRFQAAANVLM
-111 QAAEIDQWHAY
+111 QASEIDRWHAY
-122 NYYTPEAGWPAPLTK
+122 DYYEPEAGWPSPLSNI
-137 EEKYGRT
+137 EKYGRS
-144 WFESAYTVP
+144 WYEKNYQVP
-153 QIAYSNYDL
+153 TIAHYNYDL
-162 ERFGR
+162 ELYGR
-167 AHADQNK
+167 SNSDDVR
-174 LLDKGYLDTYADYPA
+174 LYDEGYLELSVDWPD
-189 IEDFDRGQMN
+189 IESYDRGAMN
-199 DALDEAEIPS
+199 D
-209 DLEAWQ
+209 DLGNASLPEVLEDWQ
-215 KVRVTARSLYNGQEF
+215 KVSIVARSLHIGEEF
-230 TETLP
+230 KATLP
-235 MLNSEAIDFENRA
+235 MNPTEALDLEDA
-248 ELGGEHDYEIVEV
+248 ATLGEKHDYEIVEI
-261 EDGGVLAE
+261 EDGGVLDR
-269 LGLDPGRRNYDM
+269 LGIDATAHSYERVE
-281 LTSLNGV
+281 TLNGLLI
-288 VAMAATMLDP
+288 MAATRLNANGN
-298 TRDDYDRVSA
+298 DYERVRA
-308 LLSEFPDPTYMDAA
+308 LINEQADPTYLDVA
-322 GAIAAV
+322 GAIAGV
-328 ESIPFHGYQFPNMD
+328 EEIPFYAYDFPNID
-342 EYDLTKMSKEEKWA
+342 AYDLATMSKEEKWG
-356 RTYYAKI
+356 RTFYDAQAEAGELSEDKRGYDELIDIDFDIK
-363 AKEGGQS
+363 
-370 LPEGLDTYNELL
+370 TYGH
-382 NVDFQPELFAKS
+382 D
-394 HDVKIGESGYLDVYS
+394 HDVTLGDGGYIDAYS
-409 GTELDL
+409 GDELNL
-415 AFFDDE
+415 TFYDDE
-421 DIADAAKEAREKI
+421 EIADAAKEAREKI
-434 GIADTPAPRIMEQP
+434 GMADTQVPRDIEQP
-448 VSRPVIP
+448 VARTYIP
-455 APSEPYATQYRLLS
+455 APSEPYATQYRMLS
-469 RFKSDFD
+469 RMKGDFD

-482 GVGALRQIWD
+482 GIGALRQIWD
-492 SDGPGSQIAKMRQL
+492 SDGPGSQIAYMRRL
-506 LNEIPDEYAPEWI
+506 LAEIPEEYAPEWI
-519 SATDIDN
+519 SAADIDN
-526 YEQKISELVAE
+526 YEQRINALVAE
-537 QNSELAGR
+537 QNSELTGR
-545 SKSSLAAEARDE
+545 SESSLEVEARDE

-565 IDGLPE
+565 TEGLPG
-571 DETGLT
+571 DEPVLN

-595 PPRAA
+595 PPSAV

-617 IVFAEFP
+617 IVFAEIP
-624 ETTYSLGIAE
+624 ETNHTLGVAE

-659 GHAEGRSVPALE
+659 GHLENLSVPAKE
-671 DLRVIRRAVEKHA
+671 DLPVIFDAVNRHA
-684 PDAPWVRWGLERRV
+684 PDAAWVRHGLTNRV
-698 TPWGFKPDGT
+698 TPWGFKVDGE
-708 PYTLEEYREDTGE
+708 PYTADEYLVEMGE
-721 TELEMLQPVMNYQEG
+721 QNFEMIQPVLGYREG
-736 LSVSEAL
+736 LSVVQAL
-743 QQVPNA
+743 REIPNA
-749 LPSMLEVPILNAI
+749 SISTLEAPIADTIFNASFDRALRYDWI
-762 SDGVHDRSLRFR
+762 GRWGKSDG
-774 SHGLMSI
+774 
-781 NRNGE
+781 E
-786 PIVIGDPTDN
+786 PVVKGGATAN
-796 GYVYRNPGAFEDRGD
+796 GYAYKDPAEFEKRSERI
-811 DVAYIANAAW
+811 VYIANAAW
-821 EEPMDTDEQGY
+821 EEPLRQDEFGY
-832 VKLSDIDPEHVYT
+832 VRISDIDSEHIYT
-845 YGRILADCQGSRAM
+845 YNRILAAAQGSRRM
-859 AERIFAQLDWQ
+859 AERIFAELDWQ
-870 HPAALYE
+870 HPETLYDE
-877 EEMQLLA
+877 NMRMFA
-884 EDWEAAP
+884 EDWEYAD
-891 KTDYMIRQSENVRLY
+891 KSVVMERQPEEVQLY

-934 GLVEYPAVEER
+934 GLVEYPAIEEK
-945 TFAEEMERLN
+945 TLAEKMERLN

-991 VRVIFDWDA
+991 VRVIYDWDA
-1000 RPVGANADD
+1000 RPMGPNADD

-1014 YEADWAVVSAAVE
+1014 YEEDWAVVSAAVE

-1038 NWVDAETLESVLEG
+1038 NWVDAETLESVLDG
-1052 AKFPTIRVSEM
+1052 AKYPTTRVSEI
-1063 LTANRDAAAALAS
+1063 LTANRDAATALTS
-1076 ALENPGAKNL
+1076 ANENLGVENL
-1086 SDELQKS
+1086 SDEPQET
-1093 QVKQPEW
+1093 QVKLPEW

-1144 QIDEAL
+1144 QVDEAL

-1189 LAKPSEGIRPEKT
+1189 LAKTSEEIRPEKT
-1202 SGESKGPW
+1202 SDEDKGPW

-1256 PDQVMDDIRTGSIT
+1256 PDQVMDDIRSGNIT

-1293 ESEQPTWKVGSI
+1293 ESEQPSWRVGSI

-1330 DMEPVNAATYQ
+1330 DMEPVNAAVYQ
-1341 NVGEVDEGIA
+1341 NVGEVDEEIA

-1360 NDEKNRAMAAVVSE
+1360 NDEKNQAMAAVVSE
-1374 YLTSSRDTGD
+1374 YVASSRDAGE

-1399 DFGDLYARNSSVSLE
+1399 DFGDLYARNSSVSQE
-1414 DSLDAHPEGEPSAE
+1414 YSLDAHPEGDPSTE
-1428 VQEDP
+1428 VQEVA
-1433 KIDPDRSRWYVNG
+1433 KIDSERSRWYVNG

-1459 THSNEPS
+1459 THNNEPS

-1480 AIVELNGEQRLDL
+1480 VIVELNGEQRLDL

-1507 AGMLALGSALGLASE
+1507 AGMLSLGSALGLAPE
-1522 VLAPYIHGEVAPDPY
+1522 VLAPYVHGEVAPDPY
-1537 PEAWARNEGA
+1537 PESWVQEQGQE
-1547 KMTAEML
+1547 MTAEML
-1554 MAKYGFDPDAEYVR
+1554 MAKYGFDPNTEYIR
-1568 VYPDGQWEALY
+1568 TYPDGQWEALY

-1591 VQAWGGDLKAALAEY
+1591 VQACGGDLAAALAEY
-1606 DPENAQWISTIVGRD
+1606 DPENAQWISTVIGRD
-1621 NDMLYDWPDDMESIL
+1621 DDMLYDWPEDMESL
-1636 VDFMRHRKEFVGF
+1636 LADFMRHRQDFVGF
-1649 AEGDAEAQHEY
+1649 ADGEPEAQHKY
-1660 LVQQEAYLESM
+1660 LVEQEAYLESM

-1694 VSVGDP
+1694 VAVGD
-1700 ESEHAY
+1700 EDSEHAY
-1706 VANLKLREDGW
+1706 VANFKLREDGW
-1717 SVGVTYDNGPLNL
+1717 SVGVTYDNGPHSRGSN
-1730 ESDGIASFKEAR
+1730 GIASFEEAR
-1742 EFAMRAFR
+1742 EYAMRMFR
-1750 SGGRYNAEVLNNF
+1750 AGGRYSAEALNGF
-1763 KGFQKDFPAANAG
+1763 EGFQKEFPAVDAE
-1776 SQESGWRSF
+1776 SQDSGWRSY
-1785 ESILMNEEW
+1785 ESILMNDEW

-1812 IYAEIHP
+1812 IYAEILP
-1819 DRKQVIFRDE
+1819 DRKQIVFRDE

-2048 LANAAEQDKVLYIDQ
+2048 LANAAEQGKVLYIDK

-2089 IRRSSVIDKAEGKDV
+2089 IRRSSVIDKAEGKGV
-2104 SATVAAIDD
+2104 SATVDGIGDA
-2113 VPRIDAMK
+2113 PRIDAMK
-2121 VIEEANEQLRSEQAA
+2121 VIEEANERLRVKQNA
-2136 QLEESLTE
+2136 QIEESLTE
-2144 SDMMQPLAGVVKH
+2144 RDVLQPQGGVVKH
-2157 ENPTLADKLKAAV
+2157 KEPTLADKLKAAV

-2184 AEEVQTP
+2184 TEEVQTP

-2200 DDLIDLKGRL
+2200 DDLIDLKERL
-2210 ARSLDETLP
+2210 ARSLDEALP

-2237 MTVTS
+2237 IAIS
-2242 GAVDVEL
+2242 SDDVDVEL
-2249 GVIAP
+2249 GLVAP
-2254 RDKTATTEEILDDL
+2254 RDKTTTTEENLDDL
-2268 SSRLLEAAAEAMV
+2268 SNRLLEAAAEAMV
-2281 GELAAEAYVS
+2281 GELAAEAYIAS
-2291 STRRRDA
+2291 SRRRDA
-2298 KEALDEDNLGA
+2298 KDVLDEDNLGA

-2326 YMHVGD
+2326 YLHVGD
-2332 NILVQTGDNPQ
+2332 NILVQTGDKPQ
-2343 LYTRLAAR
+2343 LYSRLAAR
-2351 NGEDFFVDYNGRE
+2351 NGEDFFIDDNGRE

-2372 IVEGEEAASRMNEM
+2372 IVEGEEATSRMNEM
-2386 LAAYVNHPNPGTVEF
+2386 LAAYANHPNPGTVEF
-2401 QNEFTYVSKTLQE
+2401 QNEFTYVSETLQE
-2414 SELTPAAENPS
+2414 SELAPAEENLS
-2425 AEENKQEDKGF
+2425 TAENKQEGKGF
-2436 FQRMREAFGPRR
+2436 FQRMRETFGSRR

-2457 QSTRRGDEEAAT
+2457 QSARRDDEEAVA

-2483 MEAPLATAAE
+2483 MEAPLVTAAE
-2493 VQGKESSRRKVEVV
+2493 VQSKDSSRRKVEVV